1 MIRFLYR
8 MIKNRMPMKKIST
21 SCFSKFDHSFKA
33 QHAESEVKPRRQT
46 LDFLHQFARSYHV
59 ESSLDSDLCGF
70 VMN

>member
-1 MIRFLYR
+1 
-8 MIKNRMPMKKIST
+8 MKKIAT
-21 SCFSKFDHSFKA
+21 PCFSRFDRLIKA

-59 ESSLDSDLCGF
+59 ESSLVSDLCGF